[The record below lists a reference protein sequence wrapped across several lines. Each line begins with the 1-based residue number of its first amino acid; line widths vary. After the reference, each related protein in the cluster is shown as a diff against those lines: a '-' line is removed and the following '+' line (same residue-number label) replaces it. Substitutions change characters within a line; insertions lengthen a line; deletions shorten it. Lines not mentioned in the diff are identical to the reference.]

1 MVVLETFIV
10 AFSMFSAIPMPQ
22 IMWNEKNMK
31 YAMCAFPFIGAVIGV
46 ILCIWQSLSSFF
58 GFGNMFFSAA
68 FTIIPV
74 VITGGIHID
83 GFCDTVDALSSHGDR
98 EKKLKI
104 LSDSNSGAFAII
116 WLICYMIMFF
126 GSVSEIKFGKDL
138 YPVIILMFVLSRS
151 LSAFAVAVFPYAKNS
166 GLMHS
171 FGSMA
176 AKRNVRN
183 IVGIYIALIS
193 IGLIFFGRLT
203 GIFVLIAAFLVFGIY
218 YKVSKK
224 EFGGITGDL
233 AGWFLTTSEL
243 AMIFS
248 VVIAQHIG
256 GFLA

>member
-46 ILCIWQSLSSFF
+46 ILCIWQSVSSFF
-58 GFGNMFFSAA
+58 GFGNIFFAAA

-138 YPVIILMFVLSRS
+138 YPVIIFMFVLSRS
-151 LSAFAVAVFPYAKNS
+151 LSAFAVALFPYAKNS

-176 AKRNVRN
+176 AKINVRN
-183 IVGIYIALIS
+183 IIGIYIALIS